1 MLTAELEHLVI
12 AKKEE
17 VITNS
22 TSLLAHPLVSN
33 TKVVCFFF
41 FLSYFQHLRTRGYQ
55 RGNVFRIVLV

>member
-17 VITNS
+17 EITNS

-33 TKVVCFFF
+33 TKVVSFFF
-41 FLSYFQHLRTRGYQ
+41 FPPRFQRLRTRGYQ
-55 RGNVFRIVLV
+55 RGNVFQIVLV

>member
-33 TKVVCFFF
+33 TKVACFFF
-41 FLSYFQHLRTRGYQ
+41 FSFTFSAPKDTWISEGEH
-55 RGNVFRIVLV
+55 V

>member
-12 AKKEE
+12 AKKE

-55 RGNVFRIVLV
+55 RGNMFKIVLV

>member
-33 TKVVCFFF
+33 TKVACFFF
-41 FLSYFQHLRTRGYQ
+41 FLSHFQHLRTRGYQ
-55 RGNVFRIVLV
+55 RGNMFKIVLV